1 MKGIASGGKTIKFL
15 LQQILLKC
23 KYRSKVDR
31 TMVYPTSI
39 SVKKYREC
47 FKVDK
52 GYTYYGEKTLL
63 RSANPPL
70 LTSSEVRF
78 ALVVLH

>member
-1 MKGIASGGKTIKFL
+1 
-15 LQQILLKC
+15 
-23 KYRSKVDR
+23 
-31 TMVYPTSI
+31 MVYPTSI
-39 SVKKYREC
+39 SVNKYREC

-52 GYTYYGEKTLL
+52 AYTYYGEKTLL

-70 LTSSEVRF
+70 MTSSEVRF